1 MSEVNKLQNQK
12 TVLGMPRWLAGT
24 LAAVTVSFAGIGV
37 RKLALQ
43 PNPEILNQ
51 GLNQVATEI
60 TGTSITNSQTDKL
73 RVARDELRNVNYSGG
88 QLPLLD
94 NLISAVEDNKISL
107 EEIRISA
114 ASKVR
119 QNNPEIDIYSQS
131 YQNLVEQETQSL
143 YKTVFATS
151 DPAKA
156 ILEQAAKNIDLNN
169 AQLTNTTQ
177 TIKEIA
183 QTPIAQE
190 PNLFFTPVAEVKPDE
205 ENFFQTPVGIITA
218 LSVATSGLLT
228 TAVSV
233 LNYNKN
239 KRLNIIRDRMG
250 KIKNNFANLQ
260 PVIKTASSIVI
271 SDRTI
276 NFEKGLEPSVATA
289 TQLPSIRDLTQR
301 QFVPRGELTDLDQI
315 IGDIATDY
323 IKKSKQKES
332 KQFDK
337 AVIRQFVDKWL
348 VENNYQF
355 DEIKTLALK
364 NSIIERIRLE
374 LDYKISQN

>member
-1 MSEVNKLQNQK
+1 MSEAKKLHNQK
-12 TVLGMPRWLAGT
+12 TALGMPRWLAGT

-60 TGTSITNSQTDKL
+60 TGTTITEAQTDKL
-73 RVARDELRNVNYSGG
+73 RMARDELRNVDYSGG

-94 NLISAVEDNKISL
+94 NLISAAEDNKISL

-119 QNNPEIDIYSQS
+119 QNNPGIDIYSQS

-190 PNLFFTPVAEVKPDE
+190 PNLFFTPVAEVKPAE

-218 LSVATSGLLT
+218 LSVATSGLLA

-239 KRLNIIRDRMG
+239 KRLNTIRYRMG
-250 KIKNNFANLQ
+250 KIKNNFAGLQ
-260 PVIKTASSIVI
+260 PVVKTAPGSVRSNP
-271 SDRTI
+271 TI
-276 NFEKGLEPSVATA
+276 NFEEKLEPSVATA

-323 IKKSKQKES
+323 IKKSKQ
-332 KQFDK
+332 FDK
-337 AVIRQFVDKWL
+337 AVIRQFVDDWL
-348 VENNYQF
+348 VKNNYQF
-355 DEIKTLALK
+355 DKIKTSALK
-364 NSIIERIRLE
+364 NNIIERIRLE